1 MIEITVTCKNQAE
14 ADTIA
19 AVLLQQRLIA
29 CANSFSVRSVYRW
42 QGKIK
47 RSREVLIIMKT
58 VSARVKSV
66 KKIIFKLHSYRLP
79 VITITNKSSTPEVE
93 AWVQKATYN

>member
-42 QGKIK
+42 KGKIE
-47 RSREVLIIMKT
+47 RSREVLMIMKT
-58 VSARVKSV
+58 TLAQVKSV
-66 KKIIFKLHSYRLP
+66 KKIIFELHSYELP
-79 VITITNKSSTPEVE
+79 VITIANKSSAPEVE
-93 AWVQKATYN
+93 AWVQKVIHN